1 MGERRCVS
9 VNVTCLCGTHF
20 WGMERHKE
28 LGKLPELEMIW
39 LQDNEVEGPIP
50 QELGKLQRLRVLRL
64 GNNRLSGQ
72 IPKAK
77 GWFERLMWIWVED
90 GFGGSFCIAEMSR
103 CPCFGVFGDPFGRNW
118 GTQWPWSLWI

>member
-1 MGERRCVS
+1 
-9 VNVTCLCGTHF
+9 
-20 WGMERHKE
+20 MERHKE
-28 LGKLPELEMIW
+28 LGKLPQLEMIW
-39 LQDNEVEGPIP
+39 LEDNEVEGPIP

-77 GWFERLMWIWVED
+77 GGFWLIWIWVED
-90 GFGGSFCIAEMSR
+90 GFGGSFCIAEI
-103 CPCFGVFGDPFGRNW
+103 PFRRNW